1 MGKMGKDEL
10 CVGALKSLVWG
21 QGRRVLC
28 AMGLERELGST
39 WLQVEELDF
48 TTVMK
53 TTVCSP
59 S

>member
-1 MGKMGKDEL
+1 MGKDKL
-10 CVGALKSLVWG
+10 YAGALKSLVWG

-28 AMGLERELGST
+28 AMGIERELGPT